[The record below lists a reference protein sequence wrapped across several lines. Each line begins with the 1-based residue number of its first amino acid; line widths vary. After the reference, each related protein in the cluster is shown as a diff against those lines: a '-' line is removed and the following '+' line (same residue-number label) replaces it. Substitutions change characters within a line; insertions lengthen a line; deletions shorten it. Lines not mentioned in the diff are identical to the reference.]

1 MCKSKTQLFAAIL
14 EMNVH
19 VPFTEN
25 IRPICLPYTGINTQY
40 YNQIGTIAGWGKTT
54 DQHYNIVTYGTN
66 TLREVDTLIFNTDL
80 CGKLIHFMGNY
91 AWRQSPSGNSISR
104 YVISTLKTYL
114 SVSMRKI
121 FFRND
126 LCTHT
131 RSSAT
136 TQIHADY
143 DSGQCDAKCWKD
155 FFQIHDFEAK
165 ARIRETPCYGDN
177 GTTLMV
183 KENERK
189 ESKKTL

>member
-1 MCKSKTQLFAAIL
+1 
-14 EMNVH
+14 MNVH

-25 IRPICLPYTGINTQY
+25 MRPICLPYTGINTQY
-40 YNQIGTIAGWGKTT
+40 YNRIGTIAGWGKTT
-54 DQHYNIVTYGTN
+54 DQHYNIVTWGTN
-66 TLREVDTLIFNTDL
+66 ELREVDTLIFNTDL

-104 YVISTLKTYL
+104 YVISTLKAYL
-114 SVSMRKI
+114 SVSMRKKN
-121 FFRND
+121 FRND

-183 KENERK
+183 KENQRR
-189 ESKKTL
+189 ESKNSYN